1 MWTLCGGRCILDGTM
16 IESVMHI
23 TRSDFDCIEPLL
35 SRQSNWILQSG
46 FSHPPWIISSPTM
59 LHFSLYCKLS
69 PCLKRLQVHSR
80 IKITHVHFKRTWAE
94 PNFGIILVD
103 IMDYYNLHLT
113 SRVASYQCFNEN
125 VGSFNWGKRSQMQ
138 NARFWEREREISQP
152 PWIISTPCCVQSLL
166 WSPCLKG
173 FKCTQELRS
182 LTWAGPNFGI
192 ILVDMD
198 YQKLHLSSR
207 VASYQCFNANMGS
220 FNGGKCSQMQMCALA
235 RERDAALTTL
245 CWRQFFKTTDILRGT

>member
-1 MWTLCGGRCILDGTM
+1 MWIPLSNYLVIYTKYFVLPPQQWLNLIINRWIGDKWMWFLMWTLCGSRCILDGTM

-35 SRQSNWILQSG
+35 SRQPNYILRSG
-46 FSHPPWIISSPTM
+46 FSHPRIISSPTM

-125 VGSFNWGKRSQMQ
+125 VGSFNWGK
-138 NARFWEREREISQP
+138 
-152 PWIISTPCCVQSLL
+152 
-166 WSPCLKG
+166 
-173 FKCTQELRS
+173 
-182 LTWAGPNFGI
+182 
-192 ILVDMD
+192 
-198 YQKLHLSSR
+198 
-207 VASYQCFNANMGS
+207 
-220 FNGGKCSQMQMCALA
+220 CSQMQMHAFERE
-235 RERDAALTTL
+235 RERDFPTSLDYINAM
-245 CWRQFFKTTDILRGT
+245 LRSVFTVISMPKRLQVHSRIKI